1 MPLSPGPIA
10 EAVLVTLSSTETDWS
25 AGVEAVGVG
34 ALT

>member
-10 EAVLVTLSSTETDWS
+10 EAILVTLSSTEAVWP
-25 AGVEAVGVG
+25 AGTEVVGVG